1 MLICQFANR
10 QIINGA
16 KLLQRRG
23 KEKDTEFFGYLT
35 DIREDDSLPCKGNY
49 IGIGAFAVIN
59 YIVVDSEGER
69 LAGVAYY
76 QHFLLGYQ
84 GDHVT
89 ALLVKADELLAGI
102 LRQIVDGQGYLY
114 IEVIVV
120 VLLFDTH
127 LAVIRRGV
135 MQVDTQQI
143 AVFIGGKGAHIL
155 IETERIGIKQEHV
168 RYFAREGFG
177 EVAEFHTNLVRAAR
191 AIYQFGAKVG
201 RFGVLR
207 KDGWEVRDKR

>member
-1 MLICQFANR
+1 M
-10 QIINGA
+10 
-16 KLLQRRG
+16 QRWG

-35 DIREDDSLPCKGNY
+35 DIRKDNRLPCEGND
-49 IGIGAFAVIN
+49 IGVGAFAVIN

-84 GDHVT
+84 GDHIT
-89 ALLVKADELLAGI
+89 ALLVKADELLAGV
-102 LRQIVDGQGYLY
+102 LRQIVDGQGDLY

-127 LAVIRRGV
+127 FAVIRRGV

-155 IETERIGIKQEHV
+155 IEAERISLKQEHV
-168 RYFAREGFG
+168 RYLARKGFG
-177 EVAEFHTNLVRAAR
+177 EVAEFEH
-191 AIYQFGAKVG
+191 
-201 RFGVLR
+201 
-207 KDGWEVRDKR
+207 

>member
-1 MLICQFANR
+1 
-10 QIINGA
+10 
-16 KLLQRRG
+16 LQRRC

-35 DIREDDSLPCKGNY
+35 DIREDDSLPCKGYY
-49 IGIGAFAVIN
+49 IGVGAFAVIN

-76 QHFLLGYQ
+76 QHFLLRYQ
-84 GDHVT
+84 GNHIT
-89 ALLVKADELLAGI
+89 ALLVKADELFAGV
-102 LRQIVDGQGYLY
+102 LRQIVDRQGDLY

-120 VLLFDTH
+120 VLLFDAH

-135 MQVDTQQI
+135 MQIDTQQI
-143 AVFIGGKGAHIL
+143 AIFIGGKSAHIL
-155 IETERIGIKQEHV
+155 IETERISLKQEHV

-191 AIYQFGAKVG
+191 AIYQFDAKVG
-201 RFGVLR
+201 RLGVLR